1 MERTFVIVKP
11 SAVNRQLIG
20 EVISRFEKK
29 GLRLVAMKMTQ
40 LSDEILHEHYNHL
53 VNKPF
58 FPKLKAA
65 MQATPVVICCWEGVD
80 CVNVVRT
87 MCGTTNSRM
96 ADAGT
101 IRGDLS
107 MSMQEN
113 IVHSSDSLENAAVE
127 LKRFFKAEDYF
138 NYTRTIDTAIYSSD
152 EI

>member
-20 EVISRFEKK
+20 EVISRFERK

-65 MQATPVVICCWEGVD
+65 MQATPVVIV
-80 CVNVVRT
+80 
-87 MCGTTNSRM
+87 
-96 ADAGT
+96 AGKE
-101 IRGDLS
+101 L
-107 MSMQEN
+107 
-113 IVHSSDSLENAAVE
+113 IV
-127 LKRFFKAEDYF
+127 
-138 NYTRTIDTAIYSSD
+138 
-152 EI
+152 